1 MNLFSFLSE
10 SQQVVGGAVALF
22 VLIFFVGRATQARKT
37 YKHLSEF
44 KSSLIQNLHEE
55 EVQRRLKV
63 YREEV
68 ERFIENLRQES
79 VLLPSLGRVADLV
92 GERADQIFSDE
103 LLNKNRPAVKA
114 EQITRLAKKEA
125 RQAKIELNAVRNQLD
140 MMLAVAPW
148 LQDYSELTVDEIL
161 EGLRIQTSETPKT
174 EESDSDDALEEAKIA
189 RWVPVHEWKDL
200 SRVDRLQLALD
211 RYSDSDRSISP
222 WDAGIRF
229 ERFIGYLYESRGYRV
244 EFHGALK
251 GLEDLGV
258 DLICSSKE
266 EVLVVQCKRLS
277 AQKKIPVRENTVSQ
291 IFGASRYLSLVRKWN
306 LPVKAVIATTYELS
320 STAREFAQLLGVVAR
335 ESIKFEKY
343 PLIKCNIGSSGE
355 KIYHLPFDQQYDS
368 IVIGDVK
375 GECYT
380 STIEEAESLGFR
392 HAYRWRGREK

>member
-125 RQAKIELNAVRNQLD
+125 RQAKIELNA
-140 MMLAVAPW
+140 
-148 LQDYSELTVDEIL
+148 
-161 EGLRIQTSETPKT
+161 
-174 EESDSDDALEEAKIA
+174 
-189 RWVPVHEWKDL
+189 
-200 SRVDRLQLALD
+200 
-211 RYSDSDRSISP
+211 
-222 WDAGIRF
+222 
-229 ERFIGYLYESRGYRV
+229 
-244 EFHGALK
+244 
-251 GLEDLGV
+251 
-258 DLICSSKE
+258 C
-266 EVLVVQCKRLS
+266 
-277 AQKKIPVRENTVSQ
+277 
-291 IFGASRYLSLVRKWN
+291 
-306 LPVKAVIATTYELS
+306 
-320 STAREFAQLLGVVAR
+320 
-335 ESIKFEKY
+335 
-343 PLIKCNIGSSGE
+343 
-355 KIYHLPFDQQYDS
+355 
-368 IVIGDVK
+368 
-375 GECYT
+375 
-380 STIEEAESLGFR
+380 
-392 HAYRWRGREK
+392 